1 MPEETHDECHVVYF
15 FFRDGEVG
23 ISFIVGAAE
32 DVAIALEDA
41 LDDNALSCVEHV
53 NAAPLDESRLCDEA
67 AGEFIA

>member
-1 MPEETHDECHVVYF
+1 MAEETHDKGHVVYF
-15 FFRDGEVG
+15 FFRYGKVG

-41 LDDNALSCVEHV
+41 LDDNALSCVEDM

-67 AGEFIA
+67 AGKLVA

>member
-1 MPEETHDECHVVYF
+1 MPEETHDERHVVYF
-15 FFRDGEVG
+15 IFRNGEVG

-32 DVAIALEDA
+32 DVAVALEDA
-41 LDDNALSCVEHV
+41 LNDNALSCVEDM